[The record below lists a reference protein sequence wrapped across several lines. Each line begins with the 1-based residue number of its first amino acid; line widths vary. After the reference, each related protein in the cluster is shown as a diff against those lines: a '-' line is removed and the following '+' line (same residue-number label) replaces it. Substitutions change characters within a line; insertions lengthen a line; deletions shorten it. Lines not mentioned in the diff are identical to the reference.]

1 MADGFELARGLMQ
14 LSSLTEQRKA
24 RKEELR
30 FKKAYEAPFREAL
43 TNLYNAQ
50 ATRMADRELTG
61 LQEEQKRETG
71 LKADRLQLVLD
82 EIDKLK
88 KRDPDN
94 PLISQAIFGIRD
106 TQDMSNEI
114 AMMRARMQEQTL
126 MLRQSEVMM
135 GQSERRQ
142 KILFEDSAEG
152 AATRAFL
159 NEKGVLNDLQ
169 VEALEGTFDLTLPG
183 DVEKKGFDIFEKIKS
198 LLDAAPQGTT
208 FPPSTRV
215 APSEPSRGKLPSTA
229 KPKPAPKKAPEKKGE
244 AAVTFTTDETAA
256 IYEKARENDVNPLD
270 IAAGVQKL
278 IETFPDLDR
287 ATLLEAHN
295 LLAEGHPVE
304 DIRKHIEERIE
315 K

>member
-1 MADGFELARGLMQ
+1 MSDGFELARGLMQ

-82 EIDKLK
+82 EISKLK
-88 KRDPDN
+88 KKDPKN

-106 TQDMSNEI
+106 TQDMANEI

-126 MLRQSEVMM
+126 ALRKSEILM
-135 GQSERRQ
+135 GQSEKRM
-142 KILFEDSAEG
+142 KALFEDSAEG

-159 NEKGVLNDLQ
+159 KKRGVLNDLQ
-169 VEALEGTFDLTLPG
+169 EDALEGTFDITLPG
-183 DVEKKGFDIFEKIKS
+183 EVEKQGWDIFKRINA
-198 LLDAAPQGTT
+198 LLDSESRPTAPGM
-208 FPPSTRV
+208 
-215 APSEPSRGKLPSTA
+215 APAEPSRKKALPTA
-229 KPKPAPKKAPEKKGE
+229 KPKAAPKKAPEKKE
-244 AAVTFTTDETAA
+244 SAASVQFTTDETAA
-256 IYEKARENDVNPLD
+256 IYEKARENDINPLD

-278 IETFPDLDR
+278 IETFPELDR
-287 ATLLEAHN
+287 ETLLEAHN
-295 LLAEGHPVE
+295 LLAEGFPIE
-304 DIRKHIEERIE
+304 DIRKHIEERRE
-315 K
+315 E